1 MRVRVRVHVRVCVHV
16 SVHYWIWSEGGE
28 RIVNFFP
35 CIVLPAASAVRQLP
49 SSVNQIFNVATH
61 SPKQL
66 QQFKYSCVSLLA
78 TLLSHRRLA
87 EQVHSENVATYK
99 YMYIVRMTNKCICV
113 YTLYMYMYTHGSQ

>member
-1 MRVRVRVHVRVCVHV
+1 MCVHV

-28 RIVNFFP
+28 KNVNFFP

-99 YMYIVRMTNKCICV
+99 YMYMYIVRMTNKINV
-113 YTLYMYMYTHGSQ
+113 YVYIHCTCTCTPVVVSDFQ